1 MTKPFY
7 ITTPIYYV
15 NDKPHIGHAYASL
28 ACDVLARFKRL
39 SGEEAFF
46 LTGTDEHG
54 QKIEKAAEKANM
66 SPQAFCD
73 MNAGYFKDLTKA
85 MNFSNNDFIRTTE
98 DRHKKGAQHFWKT
111 IEKYIYLDK
120 YAGWYAVRDE
130 AYYQED
136 ELKKIHPSEDGKPAW
151 AEDLGKGDI
160 EKARAGKIKLLA
172 PATGAEVE
180 WVEEES
186 YFFKLSE
193 FTQPLLDFYEKHPTF
208 IQPESRFN
216 EVKRFVEGGLKDL
229 SISRTTF
236 KWGIPV
242 PGDEKHVMYVWLDA
256 LTNYLTAIGYPNIDN
271 HWPADVHVI
280 GKDILRFH
288 AVFWPAF
295 LMAANLPLP
304 KKIVATG
311 WWTNEGQKI
320 SKSLGN
326 VIDPL
331 KLIEEFGL
339 DQTRYFLMREI
350 PFGNDGNFSRDRLIT
365 VINSELANT
374 IGNLCQRTLGFI
386 NKNCGGV
393 IPEGK
398 INLEPSHYENPY
410 HRLGFKTTYTSYI
423 EYLNKIKFDFTM
435 ELLWGLASRA
445 NQFIDEQAPW
455 TLKKTD
461 PKKMEEA
468 LYILVESIRYIGIL
482 LQPFMPDS
490 AKKIL
495 LSVGYQEKD
504 FENEAKGIPFS
515 ELETP
520 LKPGTPL
527 PAPTPVFPRFQE
539 PAK

>member
-1 MTKPFY
+1 MPMKPFY

-28 ACDVLARFKRL
+28 ACDVMARFKRL

-54 QKIEKAAEKANM
+54 QKIEKSAEKAGM

-73 MNAGYFKDLTKA
+73 MNAAHFKDLTKA

-98 DRHKKGAQHFWKT
+98 PRHKKGAQHFWKT
-111 IEKYIYLDK
+111 IEKHIYLDK

-136 ELKKIHPSEDGKPAW
+136 ELKKLHPAENGKTAW
-151 AEDLGKGDI
+151 AEDLEKGDT
-160 EKARAGKIKLLA
+160 EKARAGKIKLFA

-193 FTQPLLDFYEKHPTF
+193 FTKPLLEFYEKNPGF

-216 EVKRFVEGGLKDL
+216 EVKRFVETGLKDL

-256 LTNYLTAIGYPNIDN
+256 LTNYLTAIGYPNMDN
-271 HWPADVHVI
+271 HWPADIHVI

-331 KLIEEFGL
+331 ALISEFGL

-393 IPEGK
+393 IPDGVILQHSGLPGALNAYNLQFDHQQFHSALAL
-398 INLEPSHYENPY
+398 IN
-410 HRLGFKTTYTSYI
+410 T
-423 EYLNKIKFDFTM
+423 
-435 ELLWGLASRA
+435 LATIG
-445 NQFIDEQAPW
+445 NQYIDEQAPW
-455 TLKKTD
+455 TLKKID
-461 PKKMEEA
+461 IKKMNQV
-468 LYILVESIRYIGIL
+468 LYDLVEAIRKIGIF
-482 LQPFMPDS
+482 LQPFMPQS
-490 AKKIL
+490 AAKIL
-495 LSVGYQEKD
+495 IGVGYSE
-504 FENEAKGIPFS
+504 EIANKGIPFS
-515 ELETP
+515 ELEKP

>member
-1 MTKPFY
+1 MKPFY

-28 ACDVLARFKRL
+28 ACDVMARFKRL

-54 QKIEKAAEKANM
+54 QKIEKSAEKAGM

-73 MNAGYFKDLTKA
+73 MNAALFKDLTKA

-98 DRHKKGAQHFWKT
+98 ERHKKGAQHFWKV
-111 IEKYIYLDK
+111 IEKHIYLDK

-136 ELKKIHPSEDGKPAW
+136 ELKKLQPGENGAPAW
-151 AEDLGKGDI
+151 AKDLEKGDT
-160 EKARAGKIKLLA
+160 ERARAGQIKLFA

-193 FTQPLLDFYEKHPTF
+193 FTKPLLEFYEKNPSF
-208 IQPESRFN
+208 VQPESRFN
-216 EVKRFVEGGLKDL
+216 EVKRFVETGLKDL

-242 PGDEKHVMYVWLDA
+242 PGDEKHVIYVWLDA
-256 LTNYLTAIGYPNIDN
+256 LVNYITAIGYPNMDN
-271 HWPADVHVI
+271 QWPADVHVI

-350 PFGNDGNFSRDRLIT
+350 PFGNDGNFSRDRMIT

-386 NKNCGGV
+386 NKNCGG
-393 IPEGK
+393 ILPNGSLNSET
-398 INLEPSHYENPY
+398 SHITNPY
-410 HRLGFKTTYTSYI
+410 HKLGFGSTYPIYS
-423 EYLNKIKFDFTM
+423 EVVNKCKFDFAI
-435 ELLWGLASRA
+435 EIAWGLANRA
-445 NQFIDEQAPW
+445 NQYIDEQAPW

-461 PKKMEEA
+461 PQKMEEV
-468 LYILVESIRYIGIL
+468 LYILTESIRQIGIL
-482 LQPFMPDS
+482 LQPFIPQS
-490 AKKIL
+490 AAKIL
-495 LSVGYQEKD
+495 VAVGYP
-504 FENEAKGIPFS
+504 EAQANKGIPFS
-515 ELETP
+515 ELSTP
-520 LKPGTPL
+520 IKPGTPL

-539 PAK
+539 TAK

>member
-15 NDKPHIGHAYASL
+15 NDKPHIGHAYTSL

-39 SGEEAFF
+39 SGEEVYF

-54 QKIEKAAEKANM
+54 QKIEKSAEKAGM
-66 SPQAFCD
+66 DCQKFCD
-73 MNAGYFKDLTKA
+73 MNAEHFEHLAKT
-85 MNFSNNDFIRTTE
+85 MNFSNDDFIRTTQ
-98 DRHKKGAQHFWKT
+98 DRHKKGAQAFWKA

-130 AYYQED
+130 AYYQES
-136 ELKKIHPSEDGKPAW
+136 ELVDGK
-151 AEDLGKGDI
+151 
-160 EKARAGKIKLLA
+160 A
-172 PATGAEVE
+172 PTGAEVE

-193 FTQPLLDFYEKHPTF
+193 FTQPLLDFYENNPTF
-208 IQPESRFN
+208 VQPESRFN

-242 PGDEKHVMYVWLDA
+242 PNNEKHVMYVWLDA
-256 LTNYLTAIGYPNIDN
+256 LTNYLTAIGYPNMDN
-271 HWPADVHVI
+271 KWPADVHVV

-295 LMAANLPLP
+295 LMAADLPCP
-304 KKIVATG
+304 KKIVAHG

-326 VIDPL
+326 VIDPHA
-331 KLIEEFGL
+331 LINEFGL
-339 DQTRYFLMREI
+339 DQTRYFLMREV
-350 PFGNDGNFSRDRLIT
+350 PFGNDGNFSRDRMIT

-393 IPEGK
+393 IPSNAYRSAERLK
-398 INLEPSHYENPY
+398 EDLEISLKLIIDPKEPLNSIYGIMENNMK
-410 HRLGFKTTYTSYI
+410 RLQFNEVLHAISILAFYGNQNIDEEAPWKLKK
-423 EYLNKIKFDFTM
+423 ENKIEAM
-435 ELLWGLASRA
+435 EYCLFLLHDL
-445 NQFIDEQAPW
+445 
-455 TLKKTD
+455 
-461 PKKMEEA
+461 
-468 LYILVESIRYIGIL
+468 IRQIAIL
-482 LQPFMPDS
+482 LQPFMPQS
-490 AKKIL
+490 AAKML
-495 LSVGYQEKD
+495 VLVGYSE
-504 FENEAKGIPFS
+504 EVASKGIPFS
-515 ELETP
+515 ELDKP
-520 LKPGTPL
+520 LKSGTPL
-527 PAPTPVFPRFQE
+527 PAPTPVFPRFME
-539 PAK
+539 A

>member
-15 NDKPHIGHAYASL
+15 NDKPHIGHAYTSL

-39 SGEEAFF
+39 SGEEVYF

-54 QKIEKAAEKANM
+54 QKIEKSAEKAGM
-66 SPQAFCD
+66 DCQKFCD
-73 MNAGYFKDLTKA
+73 MNAALFQELAAK
-85 MNFSNNDFIRTTE
+85 MQFSNDDFIRTTQE
-98 DRHKKGAQHFWKT
+98 RHKKGAQAFW
-111 IEKYIYLDK
+111 EALRAYIYLDK

-130 AYYQED
+130 AYYQES
-136 ELKKIHPSEDGKPAW
+136 ELVDGK
-151 AEDLGKGDI
+151 
-160 EKARAGKIKLLA
+160 A
-172 PATGAEVE
+172 PTGAEVE

-193 FTQPLLDFYEKHPTF
+193 FTQPLLDFYTAHPGF
-208 IQPESRFN
+208 VQPESRFN

-256 LTNYLTAIGYPNIDN
+256 LANYLTALGYPNTTAP
-271 HWPADVHVI
+271 WPADVHVV

-304 KKIVATG
+304 KKIVAHG

-331 KLIEEFGL
+331 ALITEFGL
-339 DQTRYFLMREI
+339 DQTRYFLMREV
-350 PFGNDGNFSRDRLIT
+350 PFGNDGNFSRDRMIT

-386 NKNCGGV
+386 NKNCGAVFGSTAH
-393 IPEGK
+393 
-398 INLEPSHYENPY
+398 LEAPAATQGFMEALEQCQY
-410 HRLGFKTTYTSYI
+410 HKALEEI
-423 EYLNKIKFDFTM
+423 QAI
-435 ELLWGLASRA
+435 AVAA
-445 NQFIDEQAPW
+445 NQYIDEQAPW
-455 TLKKTD
+455 KLKKEN
-461 PKKMEEA
+461 PAQMEVVLVNLVHRIRDIA
-468 LYILVESIRYIGIL
+468 LL
-482 LQPFMPDS
+482 LQPFMPSS
-490 AKKIL
+490 AAKML
-495 LSVGYQEKD
+495 VLVGYSEEQA
-504 FENEAKGIPFS
+504 NKGIPFT
-515 ELETP
+515 ELGKP
-520 LKPGTPL
+520 LQPGTPL
-527 PAPTPVFPRFQE
+527 PTPAPIFPRITQE
-539 PAK
+539 G